1 MNREQI
7 CIEDYIKERI
17 ISEFEAYILL
27 TEGVELTALRGSSKP
42 ILTTSMGTE
51 DEFIKFCLTNVTFF
65 SYKSYNSSLCTIDGL
80 ISTLNGG
87 RIIICEYDIKH

>member
-17 ISEFEAYILL
+17 ISEFEAYYLL

-42 ILTTSMGTE
+42 ILTTCMGSE
-51 DEFIKFCLTNVTFF
+51 DEFMKFCLTNVTFF
-65 SYKSYNSSLCTIDGL
+65 DYKTCNSSRCTIDGL

-87 RIIICEYDIKH
+87 RIIICEYNFKH